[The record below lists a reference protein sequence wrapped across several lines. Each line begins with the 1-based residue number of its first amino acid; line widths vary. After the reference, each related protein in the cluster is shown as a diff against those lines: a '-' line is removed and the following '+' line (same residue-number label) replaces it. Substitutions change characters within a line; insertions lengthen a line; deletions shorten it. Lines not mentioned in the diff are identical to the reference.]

1 MGSFKSLG
9 KCVVKMWREHGA
21 KLLQPKCGHVKI
33 RKRGSVRKS
42 KDETDTG
49 WSRGWDREVGL
60 GVAHLIFIDAPSDI
74 NTLMKLARW
83 PNYKLLQTWADT
95 N

>member
-1 MGSFKSLG
+1 MKLTQD
-9 KCVVKMWREHGA
+9 GA
-21 KLLQPKCGHVKI
+21 VG
-33 RKRGSVRKS
+33 G
-42 KDETDTG
+42 T
-49 WSRGWDREVGL
+49 REVGL